1 MEEAVSR
8 GRARFNRGRGRFGRS
23 RGTRG
28 RGIGRGTHTNYE
40 VSSTSHESGA
50 KNYSRRGG
58 SRDLRK
64 M

>member
-28 RGIGRGTHTNYE
+28 CGIGRGTHNNYE
-40 VSSTSHESGA
+40 VASTSYESGA
-50 KNYSRRGG
+50 KNYPRRGG
-58 SRDLRK
+58 SRGFRK